1 MFFIDNNLSITT
13 PTFKEKVVVLF
24 WSVLAEATD
33 ISRIFFKPY
42 IEIMNENLDFI
53 LQLIRVDFFIA
64 FSLYSFIYIIIST
77 FIKNE
82 KIDIVDE
89 TANKIIAFAGI
100 VFLLIWISLLLKNYF
115 ESSEYDRSGMIQ
127 RMFGRYWFGYWLQ
140 PLLWISLSQLLR
152 FKKVQKQKILR
163 IIFSVLFIVSIEQY
177 IILLTSFQ
185 SDYLPSSFRF
195 PFSTTELI
203 IGIITKIFIFLIIVV
218 LYYFFEK
225 KLKTIL
231 RKT

>member
-1 MFFIDNNLSITT
+1 
-13 PTFKEKVVVLF
+13 
-24 WSVLAEATD
+24 
-33 ISRIFFKPY
+33 
-42 IEIMNENLDFI
+42 MNENLDFI

-64 FSLYSFIYIIIST
+64 FSLYSFIYVIIST

-82 KIDIVDE
+82 KIDIIDE
-89 TANKIIAFAGI
+89 TANKIIAFSGI
-100 VFLLIWISLLLKNYF
+100 VFLLIWISLLLKNYI